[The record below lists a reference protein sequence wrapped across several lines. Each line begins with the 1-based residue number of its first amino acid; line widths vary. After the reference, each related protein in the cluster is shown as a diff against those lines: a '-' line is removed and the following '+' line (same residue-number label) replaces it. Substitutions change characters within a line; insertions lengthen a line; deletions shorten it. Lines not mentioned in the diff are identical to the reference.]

1 MSPTIEEI
9 MNLRDSDGVV
19 EDIRS
24 AINPLK
30 EKFDAAHHE
39 IYEKLLTFLVSKN
52 IEDNIKFTN
61 FILFIAKYADD
72 VVNAVR
78 AMEER
83 IEDGPYLHTIEN
95 ITNPTIKADTIQHC
109 YRIEDIIKNG
119 SKYSPNPTV
128 LWYDMWGDLLDASLA
143 DYWNTKISRVLYVPK
158 FK

>member
-9 MNLRDSDGVV
+9 MNLRGSDGVI

-61 FILFIAKYADD
+61 FILFISKYADD
-72 VVNAVR
+72 VITAVR

-83 IEDGPYLHTIEN
+83 IEDGPYLNTIEN
-95 ITNPTIKADTIQHC
+95 ITNPVIKADTIQHC
-109 YRIEDIIKNG
+109 YRLEDVIKNG
-119 SKYSPNPTV
+119 SRYSSKPTV
-128 LWYDMWGDLLDASLA
+128 LWYDLWGDLLDASLA